1 MGTTSNEHIEEY
13 IPKKGTNKMTTK
25 IAYRSE
31 CKHRYINH
39 RTLETTAR
47 ATTAMEWYRN
57 GDTVQID
64 TLNPSGSL
72 RDSNSVTP
80 RSIPEKRDENREH
93 CKSISDDLDK
103 YVDGIVHHCPDCGS
117 TIEIPETVGDKF
129 KCPCCGEVHD
139 IEDFEQLSLYDYFDG
154 DVLDI
159 DFTVNYQKEYKAV
172 RICVA
177 WGGPSIYIDTLSGN
191 VELYW
196 WTERA
201 SYRMRSDVIDA
212 LDEWAEEY
220 FNCI

>member
-1 MGTTSNEHIEEY
+1 MKHTIPYLSRCTRSYLNQRTGEH
-13 IPKKGTNKMTTK
+13 TK
-25 IAYRSE
+25 SASVALQWH
-31 CKHRYINH
+31 K
-39 RTLETTAR
+39 
-47 ATTAMEWYRN
+47 N
-57 GDTVQID
+57 GDRVQMNKA
-64 TLNPSGSL
+64 NPSGSL
-72 RDSNSVTP
+72 RESNVIEGATQP
-80 RSIPEKRDENREH
+80 KQRDENRDQ

-103 YVDGIVHHCPDCGS
+103 YVDGIVHTCPDCQS
-117 TIEIPETVGDKF
+117 KIEIPETVGDKF
-129 KCPCCGEVHD
+129 KCPCCGEVHE
-139 IEDFEQLSLYDYFDG
+139 IEEFEQLGLYDYFDG

-201 SYRMRSDVIDA
+201 SYRLRSDVIDA

>member
-1 MGTTSNEHIEEY
+1 MR
-13 IPKKGTNKMTTK
+13 K
-25 IAYRSE
+25 
-31 CKHRYINH
+31 YIN
-39 RTLETTAR
+39 RETNETTTNASTALKWHKSGVSVGVHNFDGIHPR
-47 ATTAMEWYRN
+47 YTIIAGATKP
-57 GDTVQID
+57 QH
-64 TLNPSGSL
+64 
-72 RDSNSVTP
+72 
-80 RSIPEKRDENREH
+80 DENREH

-103 YVDGIVHHCPDCGS
+103 YVDGIVHTCPDCQS
-117 TIEIPETVGDKF
+117 KIEIPETVGDKF
-129 KCPCCGEVHD
+129 KCPYCGEVHE

-220 FNCI
+220 YNAI